1 MKLRVDSFISVS
13 TSILHKY
20 QHLFYMCTYFC
31 PHPTFMMPARGYPRH
46 DVNTRPNP
54 VTWRSMCMWR
64 KLTWTS
70 KPTPTQ
76 LRHVHETHVHMNV
89 DTLPNP
95 VTWRSMCIWRKL
107 TWMNVN
113 TPQPSNVTKHV
124 HETQVNMNVKTSSS
138 QPGQNVCVFKNVHDY
153 WRGFPP
159 AGKNLKREMRGQK
172 MNQHD
177 TRLTPS
183 LDMVVDLNSF
193 IWKPPFFKKW
203 IFTFAKLSRT
213 QCLSFAAPMWGN
225 NAYFEFLWSLN
236 S

>member
-20 QHLFYMCTYFC
+20 QHLFYICTYFC

-138 QPGQNVCVFKNVHDY
+138 QPGQKCVCFSKTCTTTGAV
-153 WRGFPP
+153 FPP
-159 AGKNLKREMRGQK
+159 LAKTWREK
-172 MNQHD
+172 CE
-177 TRLTPS
+177 
-183 LDMVVDLNSF
+183 V
-193 IWKPPFFKKW
+193 KKW
-203 IFTFAKLSRT
+203 TNMTRDWHQA
-213 QCLSFAAPMWGN
+213 
-225 NAYFEFLWSLN
+225 
-236 S
+236 